1 MLGRSSTVAPR
12 CRRKIERVPMTGT
25 DVLPPAD
32 AVVVA
37 EVVRDLPE
45 RVLVEIPA
53 HGIVFDVA
61 FAGDR
66 GGGDPCGL
74 RGCIREDPE
83 NVVVKVAEGHN
94 SPLRSFARYCRRA
107 RQ

>member
-1 MLGRSSTVAPR
+1 MLGRSSAVTPR
-12 CRRKIERVPMTGT
+12 GRRKIERVSMTWT

-32 AVVVA
+32 AVIVA
-37 EVVRDLPE
+37 EVVCDLAE
-45 RVLVEIPA
+45 RVLVEIPS

-66 GGGDPCGL
+66 GGGDPRGL
-74 RGCIREDPE
+74 RGHVGEDPE